1 MASTKYHNYYTAE
14 AATAILSSGES
25 TYILR
30 RLTMGGVALC
40 AYIRLGW
47 EASAW
52 LGLARP
58 CWAASPF
65 RYFFISEKK
74 VIQSTIEKEAR
85 EKEKDKPNRKILQ
98 TIDSRWSTI

>member
-1 MASTKYHNYYTAE
+1 
-14 AATAILSSGES
+14 
-25 TYILR
+25 
-30 RLTMGGVALC
+30 MGGVALC
-40 AYIRLGW
+40 AYMRSGW

-74 VIQSTIEKEAR
+74 VIKSTIEKEAR
-85 EKEKDKPNRKILQ
+85 KKEKDEPNSRILQ
-98 TIDSRWSTI
+98 TIDSRWSTIQNILQINSIVFPGSVFNYL